1 MDGKMNVLNVQ
12 LDDYTAKDAMKA
24 VTEYMH
30 TEPVN
35 TVEILTVDILMK
47 AAQTEGLKEDIE
59 QLDLVIAGDESILE
73 AAEVTEKKKLQE
85 AHNQV
90 FMKLVFH
97 YFHKNRSRV
106 FLLTDLPEETQK
118 LEQFLQSEYTG
129 IQIAGTACVPEDESA
144 YDLITNQI
152 NGAEVDCVLSSMVS
166 PKQEEFI
173 RRCKNLLNTRL
184 WLGIGTESGIM
195 TQKETWR
202 VRFREFLIR
211 KILKREV
218 EKDKKKVSN
227 NFQLEK

>member
-1 MDGKMNVLNVQ
+1 M
-12 LDDYTAKDAMKA
+12 
-24 VTEYMH
+24 
-30 TEPVN
+30 
-35 TVEILTVDILMK
+35 
-47 AAQTEGLKEDIE
+47 
-59 QLDLVIAGDESILE
+59 
-73 AAEVTEKKKLQE
+73 
-85 AHNQV
+85 
-90 FMKLVFH
+90 
-97 YFHKNRSRV
+97 
-106 FLLTDLPEETQK
+106 PEETQK

-144 YDLITNQI
+144 DDLITNQI

>member
-24 VTEYMH
+24 VTECMR

-144 YDLITNQI
+144 DDLITNQI

>member
-12 LDDYTAKDAMKA
+12 WDDYTAKDAMKA

-144 YDLITNQI
+144 DDLITNQI

>member
-144 YDLITNQI
+144 DDLITNQI

-166 PKQEEFI
+166 PKQE
-173 RRCKNLLNTRL
+173 
-184 WLGIGTESGIM
+184 
-195 TQKETWR
+195 
-202 VRFREFLIR
+202 
-211 KILKREV
+211 
-218 EKDKKKVSN
+218 
-227 NFQLEK
+227 